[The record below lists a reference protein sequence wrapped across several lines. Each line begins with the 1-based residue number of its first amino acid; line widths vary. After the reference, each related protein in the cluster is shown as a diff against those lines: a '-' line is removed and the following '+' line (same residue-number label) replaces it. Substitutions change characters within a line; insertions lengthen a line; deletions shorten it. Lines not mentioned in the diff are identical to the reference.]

1 MELKDRIQKQGN
13 LIIKTY
19 RHENIIETDDFEY
32 TIKLGAIN
40 SSKDIDE
47 FINVQNQL
55 IEYIK
60 SQKEG
65 FSLKELHCSLNGIN
79 YDGNFYV
86 KNTLNL

>member
-19 RHENIIETDDFEY
+19 RHENIIPVEDFEY

-40 SSKDIDE
+40 SSKEPSDFVDA
-47 FINVQNQL
+47 QNQL

-60 SQKEG
+60 NEENG
-65 FSLKELHCSLNGIN
+65 FSYKKLCCTLDGTNYNG
-79 YDGNFYV
+79 YFYV
-86 KNTLNL
+86 RNNLIL